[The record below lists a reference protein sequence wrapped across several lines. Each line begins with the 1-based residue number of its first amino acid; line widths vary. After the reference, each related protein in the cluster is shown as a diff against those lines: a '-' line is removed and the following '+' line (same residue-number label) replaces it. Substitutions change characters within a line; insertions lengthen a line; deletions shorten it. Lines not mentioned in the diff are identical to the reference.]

1 MDENGRYVPTHKGE
15 EKGWNFSTYT
25 VVFDLNKGLF
35 PQQKLTMKT
44 IAYLRVSK
52 DDQDVKNQRLAI
64 LEFAQ
69 QEKLEIG
76 EFMELSVSS
85 RRSSKERQIDLL
97 LSKLEIGDTLV
108 VSELSRLG
116 RSVSE
121 IILTVDQLVKQRVRL
136 LAIKESLR
144 LEGKQ
149 NLQTKVTVTL
159 FSLFA
164 EIERE
169 LISIRT
175 KEGLAAAR
183 ASGKRLGRPNGR
195 LGQSKLDGRENEIQ
209 RLLTLKVSKTSIAK
223 ITGVDRSTLYSF
235 IRSRQLAPPGSNG

>member
-1 MDENGRYVPTHKGE
+1 
-15 EKGWNFSTYT
+15 
-25 VVFDLNKGLF
+25 
-35 PQQKLTMKT
+35 MKT

-52 DDQDVKNQRLAI
+52 DAQDVKNQRLAI
-64 LEFAQ
+64 LEFARNDNL
-69 QEKLEIG
+69 KIS
-76 EFMELSVSS
+76 EFMEVNVPS
-85 RRSSKERQIDLL
+85 RRSPKERPIDLL
-97 LSKLEIGDTLV
+97 LSKLETGDTLV
-108 VSELSRLG
+108 VSELSRMG
-116 RSVSE
+116 RSVGD

-136 LAIKESLR
+136 LAIKEGLR

-183 ASGKRLGRPNGR
+183 ASGKRLGRPKGR
-195 LGQSKLDGRENEIQ
+195 LGQSKLDGRKDEIQ
-209 RLLTLKVSKTSIAK
+209 RLLNLNVSKSSIAK
-223 ITGVDRSTLYSF
+223 ITGVDRSTLYHF
-235 IRSRQLAPPGSNG
+235 IRSRHLIAEGTKG